1 MEVHH
6 HPHAEK
12 KNLKEYLLEGLMIFL
27 AVTLGFFAENLRE
40 NIGNRETVRKN
51 METILSNL
59 KSDNANLHNLIEF
72 NNSRI
77 KALDSLD
84 RFRYQNLTD
93 TSVLKKVLPHINSA
107 LTFDFFRISK
117 VGVDQ
122 MKSSNGFRLIKQQNV
137 VDSIFAYYD
146 FNSVLDE
153 NSDYINYFQR
163 QVFNLYHK
171 LFEPNNLIETSSILM
186 RDRGSVIEFFNTIAT
201 MNVGLNKF
209 YRNHLGLQLE
219 NSIRLINLLEQT
231 YNIK

>member
-1 MEVHH
+1 
-6 HPHAEK
+6 
-12 KNLKEYLLEGLMIFL
+12 
-27 AVTLGFFAENLRE
+27 
-40 NIGNRETVRKN
+40 

-59 KSDNANLHNLIEF
+59 KSDSANLHNLIEF
-72 NNSRI
+72 NNSRV

-93 TSVLKKVLPHINSA
+93 TSVLKNFLPHINSA
-107 LTFDFFRISK
+107 IIFSFFTISK

-122 MKSSNGFRLIKQQNV
+122 MKSSNGFRLIKQRNV

-171 LFEPNNLIETSSILM
+171 LFEPNNLNETSSILG
-186 RDRGSVIEFFNTIAT
+186 RNRGSVIEFFNTIAT
-201 MNVGLNKF
+201 MNVGLKRF
-209 YRNHLGLQLE
+209 YTNHLNMQLE
-219 NSIRLINLLEQT
+219 NSITEPLFLPRMLEVSIKLLGSNNLWYKLK
-231 YNIK
+231 I